1 LNLRGKEERD
11 MTTIRDLKATI
22 ADLEDAL
29 EATTEERDSLKNALS
44 GITDLALE
52 AVGDEDEFEDDQLED
67 E

>member
-1 LNLRGKEERD
+1 